1 MFVGGSTI
9 SVPPTSAG
17 RGNAPGSPARD
28 AAERRPAP
36 VGELALDSLD
46 REIGELAA
54 DISAA
59 TCRWLLLVAEFD
71 RRDGHEQWGFASCAA
86 WLAWRCSIA
95 SRAAYENLRVARA
108 LAELPRIS
116 AGFSAGRLSYSKVR
130 ALTRVAEPENERELL
145 ELAEGATAS
154 QLERIV
160 AGYRTA
166 ISAGDAEE
174 ARSRRRLSTRWE
186 PDGTLRLTGN
196 LPAEEGAL
204 LLKALEVVEEKLRSE
219 RIADGLADGRP
230 AIHEQEQ
237 QLAER
242 VPAPSSADALIA
254 IAEGALAG
262 GSMDVNRGGGDRH
275 QVVVHVDLGDLRVPT
290 DTGTSPGT
298 ANAADTAVQNGVI
311 ADRAPIAPETV
322 KRLGCDAAVV
332 AIVERDGE
340 PISVGRKT
348 RSVPPSIARA
358 LRTRDRGCR
367 FPGCGSR
374 RFVDAHH
381 IRHWAEGGETSL
393 SNLIQLCHHHH
404 RLVHEGG
411 FSVEVHGGGG
421 GEVTFRR
428 PDGTVVPVVPKV
440 RTGSTSGCIRTARR
454 FGGAGIDGSTIA
466 ARSRGEPFDLDLT
479 VFTLASRRRE

>member
-1 MFVGGSTI
+1 MFVDGSSTRP
-9 SVPPTSAG
+9 SPANAG
-17 RGNAPGSPARD
+17 RGLASRSASADPAG
-28 AAERRPAP
+28 RRLAP
-36 VGELALDSLD
+36 VEDLELDSLD

-71 RRDGHEQWGFASCAA
+71 RRGGYEQWGYASCAT

-95 SRAAYENLRVARA
+95 SRAAYENLRVARS
-108 LAELPRIS
+108 LTELPRIT

-130 ALTRVAEPENERELL
+130 ALTRVAEPDNERELL
-145 ELAEGATAS
+145 ELAEHATAS
-154 QLERIV
+154 QLERIIT
-160 AGYRTA
+160 GYRNA

-174 ARSRRRLSTRWE
+174 ARARRHFSTRWE

-204 LLKALEVVEEKLRSE
+204 LLEALAIVEEKLRSE
-219 RIADGLADGRP
+219 RIADGLADGQP
-230 AIHEQEQ
+230 ATPEQEQ
-237 QLAER
+237 EQVER
-242 VPAPSSADALIA
+242 VPAPSAADALVA
-254 IAEGALAG
+254 IAEAALAG

-275 QVVVHVDLGDLRVPT
+275 QVVVHVDLADLRIPS
-290 DTGTSPGT
+290 DAGD
-298 ANAADTAVQNGVI
+298 AAGIAVQNGMI
-311 ADRAPIAPETV
+311 ADQVPIAPETV

-332 AIVERDGE
+332 AIIERDGA

-358 LRTRDRGCR
+358 LRARDRGCR

-381 IRHWAEGGETSL
+381 VRHWAEGGETSL

-411 FSVEVHGGGG
+411 FSVEMHGEGA

-428 PDGTVVPVVPKV
+428 PDGVVVPAVPKG
-440 RTGSTSGCIRTARR
+440 RTGSTAACIRTARR